1 VSSEFSVQQYAAMAS
16 LVPGRQ
22 LAGYVIEEQVGA
34 GGMAVVF
41 RARDGVLGRLAALKV
56 LAPSLAADSEF
67 RSRFLSES
75 RAVAS
80 VEEPHIIPVYGAG
93 EVDGVLYIASRFVA
107 GGDLADALQQ
117 AGGKLQP
124 ARVASLIDQVGSALD
139 AAHAAGLVHRDVK
152 PGNILLDTT
161 PGRPEHAYLSDF
173 GLSKAAMANNG
184 LTATGMFLGTPD
196 YAAPEQIKGVPLDGR
211 ADQYSLACMAF
222 VLLAGDAPFRRQET
236 MATLFA
242 HLNDPVPPLARYQGG
257 LPPAAD
263 AVLARGLAKEPAD
276 RYERCGD
283 FAAALHDALLSA
295 LPPTRHD
302 GRTVLSTDA
311 GAAGLPGMAPTRQD
325 SGPSGSRPAYAPE
338 TAAWSGSPSQPPAA
352 AGMGATAAM
361 GSPAPQ
367 PTKPQTYAPQ
377 HSGAQYSNAPDSGA
391 QYPGTPNSGAPTW
404 SGQPVPPGPTYP
416 GQSARGAAPAVPPN
430 RVQPAP
436 RPGPPPAAGQG
447 GKLPLVSKSAVIAAL
462 AAAAVLLLIFLLHGT
477 G

>member
-1 VSSEFSVQQYAAMAS
+1 V
-16 LVPGRQ
+16 
-22 LAGYVIEEQVGA
+22 
-34 GGMAVVF
+34 
-41 RARDGVLGRLAALKV
+41 AAL
-56 LAPSLAADSEF
+56 
-67 RSRFLSES
+67 
-75 RAVAS
+75 
-80 VEEPHIIPVYGAG
+80 IG
-93 EVDGVLYIASRFVA
+93 
-107 GGDLADALQQ
+107 
-117 AGGKLQP
+117 
-124 ARVASLIDQVGSALD
+124 QVGSALD

-242 HLNDPVPPLARYQGG
+242 HLNDPVPPLARYRGG

-276 RYERCGD
+276 RYARCGD
-283 FAAALHDALLSA
+283 FAAALHGALLSV

-302 GRTVLSTDA
+302 GRTVLSTDG
-311 GAAGLPGMAPTRQD
+311 GAA
-325 SGPSGSRPAYAPE
+325 
-338 TAAWSGSPSQPPAA
+338 
-352 AGMGATAAM
+352 AAM
-361 GSPAPQ
+361 GAPGPAPSM
-367 PTKPQTYAPQ
+367 PPATKPQTYAPQ
-377 HSGAQYSNAPDSGA
+377 HSGGAYSDDPYPGA
-391 QYPGTPNSGAPTW
+391 RYPGTPNSGGPTW

-416 GQSARGAAPAVPPN
+416 GQGGRGAAPAVPQN
-430 RVQPAP
+430 RAQPAP

-462 AAAAVLLLIFLLHGT
+462 AAAAVLLLLFLLHGT